1 MGMMRGAALASM
13 VVVAVLAGCDAP
25 SATPEVELFG
35 EGTVS
40 TELPEFAAAFSPD
53 GDTVYFNRTP
63 PDRSR
68 LDLMVSV
75 RVDGAWSDAVPFP
88 PTAGMAAI
96 DPFVAEGG
104 RRLYFSSNA
113 PADGAAPGSFNIWYV
128 DRAGDGWGDPLPLP
142 RPIRS
147 DSSDVFNSVTA
158 DGLFVF
164 SSTRDGPRRV
174 YASRLIDGSWQ
185 SPVALSFGDVANGG
199 NPLVGP
205 DGSFMVLSLP
215 GASGDPDL
223 FVTCLGDAGW
233 GQPRPLPP
241 PINSGFTE
249 FAPGIGGDRLFFTSE
264 RPGLVGAQPDSVR
277 PPGDIYA
284 TPLEHVVALCR

>member
-1 MGMMRGAALASM
+1 MRGPGLAGM
-13 VVVAVLAGCDAP
+13 VVAAVLAGCDRREQAVGDSP
-25 SATPEVELFG
+25 PTPQVELLG
-35 EGTVS
+35 EGAVS

-75 RVDGAWSDAVPFP
+75 RVDGVWSDAVPFP

-96 DPFVAEGG
+96 DPCVAEGG
-104 RRLYFSSNA
+104 RRLY
-113 PADGAAPGSFNIWYV
+113 W
-128 DRAGDGWGDPLPLP
+128 
-142 RPIRS
+142 
-147 DSSDVFNSVTA
+147 
-158 DGLFVF
+158 
-164 SSTRDGPRRV
+164 DGPRRV

-223 FVTCLGDAGW
+223 FVTCRGDAGW
-233 GQPRPLPP
+233 GQPLPLPP

-249 FAPGIGGDRLFFTSE
+249 FAPGIWRDRLFFTSE